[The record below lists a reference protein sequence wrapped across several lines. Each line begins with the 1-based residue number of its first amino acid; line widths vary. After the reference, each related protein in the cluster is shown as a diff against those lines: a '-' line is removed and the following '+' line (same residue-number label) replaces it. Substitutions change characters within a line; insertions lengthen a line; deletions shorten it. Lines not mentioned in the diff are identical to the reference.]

1 MQNSLKNKQG
11 GFTLIELSIVIVIIG
26 ILVGGVVLG
35 GKVIDRAR
43 LAKFSTEISDIKRA
57 VFLFRETYNAWP
69 GDYNGVGSN
78 NVVDDQNAIQDC
90 STDEKRDEFKYEYSY
105 WYQIY
110 VLEMEMGL

>member
-43 LAKFSTEISDIKRA
+43 LAKFATEISDIKRA
-57 VFLFRETYNAWP
+57 VFLFRETYNAWY
-69 GDYNGVGSN
+69 GDYNGPGST
-78 NVVDDQNAIQDC
+78 NVVDQNGNIQDC
-90 STDEKRDEFKYEYSY
+90 STEQPLNDDFI
-105 WYQIY
+105 YQIY
-110 VLEMEMGL
+110 VLEMEMDL